1 VSPGSVTADHGPRL
15 SDEQRRIHDGARRFA
30 ENGIAPAAG
39 EYDREGRYPHDS
51 IDTAAEMGMLDASV
65 PVEYGGA
72 GYPSTCTFRNH
83 TANRPAPPKP
93 SLPSVARRSSARHR
107 HRYQATANATR
118 IPVHRVSVDV
128 SEAHDHLRD
137 DPVMA
142 RLIDD
147 HGEIGLE
154 PAENGFRRLVVAIIN
169 QSIST
174 ASATAVRERV
184 FEPFDEVTPQSVLD
198 ADPEALRDAGL
209 GETKTEYVR
218 NAARAFEE
226 RDLTRADLADASDEE
241 VIDRLTEIRGI
252 GAWTGRMYLL
262 FVLGRED
269 VFPIGDLAV
278 RRGIESLYGEMTREE
293 MHDLAERWR
302 PYRSIAVRYIWAHY
316 ES

>member
-1 VSPGSVTADHGPRL
+1 MST
-15 SDEQRRIHDGARRFA
+15 
-30 ENGIAPAAG
+30 
-39 EYDREGRYPHDS
+39 
-51 IDTAAEMGMLDASV
+51 
-65 PVEYGGA
+65 GA
-72 GYPSTCTFRNH
+72 GTTDSGLQ
-83 TANRPAPPKP
+83 RPG
-93 SLPSVARRSSARHR
+93 R
-107 HRYQATANATR
+107 ATATAIGIR
-118 IPVHRVSVDV
+118 PCRVLVGV

-137 DPVMA
+137 DPVMD

-147 HGEIGLE
+147 HGEIELE
-154 PAENGFRRLVVAIIN
+154 PADNEFRRLVVAIIN

-184 FEPFDEVTPQSVLD
+184 FDLFDEVTPEAVLD
-198 ADPEALRDAGL
+198 TDPDALRDAGL

-218 NAARAFEE
+218 NAARAFED
-226 RDLTRADLADASDEE
+226 RDLTRSGLAGESDEA
-241 VIDRLTEIRGI
+241 VVDHLTEIRGV
-252 GAWTGRMYLL
+252 GAWTARMYLL

-302 PYRSIAVRYIWAHY
+302 PYRSIATRYLWAHY